1 MANGMKKGA
10 IGWFIDNPV
19 AANILMIFLIVGGLY
34 WSTQI
39 KQEVFPEFTIDS
51 VIVEVAYPGASP
63 DEIEKGILLP
73 IEEAVDGLDGIKKVT
88 STANEGVG
96 EVVIE
101 ATLDADI
108 NQLYQDVKSEID
120 RITTFPEDAEEPKVY
135 IPSRKREVIT
145 LILYGNQDEKVLRE
159 WADNIKDRLLQYK
172 NISSVELLGDKPYE
186 IKIELDRD
194 VLRKFNLTISDVANK
209 IKNYNLELPAG
220 KIETAKGDILIRV
233 TERREYG
240 KDLKDIP
247 IVLSDYGRAITL
259 GEIAKIS
266 DNFEETNTFLKYN
279 DLPAIGIRVYRV
291 GDQKP
296 IEIAETVKK
305 FIKEINNELPPG
317 LYTDYVND
325 RSKIFAQRI
334 DLLLRNAKLGLILV
348 FSLLALFLEIRLA
361 FWVMLGI
368 PISFLGSMLLFP
380 QFDVSINMVSLF
392 AFIICLGIVVDDAIV
407 VGENIYR
414 YRQQGL
420 PFKKAALIGGRE
432 VMVPVI
438 FSVLTNMVA
447 FLPMYFV
454 PGVMG
459 KIFRIIPVIVVSVF
473 TISLLESLFILP
485 SHIGHQKEEPMFILK
500 MINRVQQ
507 TISKYILKFIHSVYG
522 PILKFCIR
530 FRYVTFV
537 FSLMV
542 LIVAVSFV
550 KSGRIGIVFFPKVES
565 DFAYVKF
572 VLPVESSVFDTLR
585 VAEFLTEK
593 AKKIIEENGGE
604 KLAQG
609 ILTNI
614 NNNSGFIQVYLSDP
628 DVRPITTTK
637 FTNLWRKESK
647 DLTGIKTIKFF
658 SDFGGPGHGASLTVE
673 LQHRNIKTLRAAS
686 KELANYLATF
696 NNVSDIDEG
705 FADGKLQFDIK
716 LNDKGKALGI
726 DSTYLA
732 RQLRNYYYGAEAKRF
747 LRGTDEVKI
756 MVRADAKERDFEY
769 FFKTFL
775 VDLPNGSKVPLKE
788 IAEIKRGRSYTTIDR
803 RNFRRII
810 NVTANVTPENQTNK
824 ILEVVKS
831 EFLPELQRK
840 FPGLNY
846 SFEGKQ
852 SDMRDSMSAL
862 FKGLLVAIMV
872 IYVMLAIPFKSYFQP
887 LIIMT
892 VIPFGIIGALVGHIL
907 LGYDLNLVSMF
918 GIVALAGV
926 VINDSLVLIDF
937 ANRKRREENATFHDA
952 IYEAG
957 LKRFRPILL
966 TTLTTFFGLMPMIF
980 ETSVQARFLIPMAIS
995 LGFGILFSTF
1005 IVLILVPGLYV
1016 IIEDAIGIAKKLF

>member
-1 MANGMKKGA
+1 MANGMKKGV

-63 DEIEKGILLP
+63 EEIEKGILLP

-96 EVVIE
+96 QVVIE

-108 NQLYQDVKSEID
+108 NQLYQDIKSEID

-172 NISSVELLGDKPYE
+172 NISSVELLGEKPYE
-186 IKIELDRD
+186 IKIDLDRD
-194 VLRKFNLTISDVANK
+194 ILRKYNLTISDVANK

-247 IVLSDYGRAITL
+247 IVISDYGRTITL

-305 FIKEINNELPPG
+305 FIKDINDELPPG

-325 RSKIFAQRI
+325 RSKVFAQRI

-432 VMVPVI
+432 VMVPVV

-473 TISLLESLFILP
+473 TISLLESLLILP
-485 SHIGHQKEEPMFILK
+485 SHIGHQKEEPMLILK
-500 MINRVQQ
+500 MINKIQQ

-522 PILKFCIR
+522 PILKFCIK

-542 LIVAVSFV
+542 LIVAISFV

-593 AKKIIEENGGE
+593 AKQIIEENGGD

-614 NNNSGFIQVYLSDP
+614 NNNSGFIQVYLTDP
-628 DVRPITTTK
+628 EVRPITTTK
-637 FTNLWRKESK
+637 FTNLWRNESK
-647 DLTGIKTIKFF
+647 DLTGVKTIKFF

-673 LQHRNIKTLRAAS
+673 LQHRNIETLRAAS

-696 NNVSDIDEG
+696 NSISDIDEG

-756 MVRADAKERDFEY
+756 MVKADAKERDFEY

-788 IAEIKRGRSYTTIDR
+788 ITEIKRGRSYTTIDR

-824 ILEVVKS
+824 ILEVLKS

-862 FKGLLVAIMV
+862 FKGLFVALMV

-887 LIIMT
+887 LIIMS
-892 VIPFGIIGALVGHIL
+892 VIPFGIIGAIVGHIL
-907 LGYDLNLVSMF
+907 LGYDLNLISMF
-918 GIVALAGV
+918 GIVALSGV

-995 LGFGILFSTF
+995 LGFGILFTTF

>member
-1 MANGMKKGA
+1 MANGMKKGV

-63 DEIEKGILLP
+63 EEIEKGILLP

-96 EVVIE
+96 QVVIE

-172 NISSVELLGDKPYE
+172 NISSVELLGEKPYE
-186 IKIELDRD
+186 IKIDLDRD
-194 VLRKFNLTISDVANK
+194 SLRKYNLTISDVANK

-247 IVLSDYGRAITL
+247 IILSDYGRAITL
-259 GEIAKIS
+259 GEIAEIS

-279 DLPAIGIRVYRV
+279 DLPAIGIRVYRA

-296 IEIAETVKK
+296 IKIAETVKK
-305 FIKEINNELPPG
+305 FIKEINDELPPG

-325 RSKIFAQRI
+325 RSKVFAQRI

-432 VMVPVI
+432 VMVPVV

-447 FLPMYFV
+447 FLPLYFV

-473 TISLLESLFILP
+473 TISLLESLLILP
-485 SHIGHQKEEPMFILK
+485 SHIGHQKEEPMLILK
-500 MINRVQQ
+500 MINKIQQ

-522 PILKFCIR
+522 PILKFCIK

-542 LIVAVSFV
+542 LIVAISFV

-593 AKKIIEENGGE
+593 AKKIIEENGGD

-614 NNNSGFIQVYLSDP
+614 NNNSGFIQVYLTDP
-628 DVRPITTTK
+628 EVRPITTTK
-637 FTNLWRKESK
+637 FTNLWRNESK
-647 DLTGIKTIKFF
+647 DLTGVKTIKFF

-673 LQHRNIKTLRAAS
+673 LQHRNIETLRAAS

-696 NNVSDIDEG
+696 NSISDIDEG

-756 MVRADAKERDFEY
+756 MVKADAKERDFEY

-862 FKGLLVAIMV
+862 FKGLFVALMV

-892 VIPFGIIGALVGHIL
+892 VIPFGIIGAIVGHIL
-907 LGYDLNLVSMF
+907 LGYDLNLISMF
-918 GIVALAGV
+918 GIVALSGV

-995 LGFGILFSTF
+995 LGFGILFTTF